1 MVDFPASYVGVPGE
15 EFHLLFAWFILGK
28 HPKKNISQV
37 EGDGQVHDKYINQNI
52 ILREAQHT
60 PVSHTPGI
68 PWNTPKWFRNSE
80 T

>member
-1 MVDFPASYVGVPGE
+1 MLVEPGGGIPNLHVFCLE
-15 EFHLLFAWFILGK
+15 KF
-28 HPKKNISQV
+28 KKKISQV

-68 PWNTPKWFRNSE
+68 P
-80 T
+80 